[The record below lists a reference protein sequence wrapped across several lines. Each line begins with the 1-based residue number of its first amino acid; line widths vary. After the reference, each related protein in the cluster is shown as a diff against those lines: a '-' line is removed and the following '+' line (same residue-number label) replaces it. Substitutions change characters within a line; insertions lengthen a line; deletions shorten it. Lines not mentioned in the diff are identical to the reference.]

1 MAPLSQASQELLKK
15 SETAVVLNRISTLLL
30 FKLPDDLVY
39 LISLRLGLFLL
50 LAVPNFLLRK
60 TK

>member
-1 MAPLSQASQELLKK
+1 M
-15 SETAVVLNRISTLLL
+15 SEIAAILNHISTLLL
-30 FKLPDDLVY
+30 FKLPDDFVY

-60 TK
+60 MK